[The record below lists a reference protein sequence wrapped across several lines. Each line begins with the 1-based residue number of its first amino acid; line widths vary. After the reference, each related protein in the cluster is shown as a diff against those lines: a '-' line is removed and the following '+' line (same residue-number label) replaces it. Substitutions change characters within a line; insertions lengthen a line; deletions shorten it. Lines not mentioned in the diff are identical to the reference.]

1 MPNPYPHDPELVEA
15 QRKHMQARRRTGPN
29 LLDIAERVLRERGD
43 TASKAGTMKKAGG
56 KSMWDTLLGRG
67 ASAKVPPVTPAKP
80 ARRMKSKAEVDAIV
94 LNAEN
99 AVRRARENRR
109 KRGRSNPERMY

>member
-1 MPNPYPHDPELVEA
+1 MPNPYPVDPELLEA
-15 QRKHMQARRRTGPN
+15 QRKHMKARRRTGPN

-43 TASKAGTMKKAGG
+43 SASTAAPVKKSGA
-56 KSMWDTLLGRG
+56 KSMWDSLLGRG

-80 ARRMKSKAEVDAIV
+80 ARRMKSKAEVDAMV

-99 AVRRARENRR
+99 AVRRARESRR
-109 KRGRSNPERMY
+109 RRGRANPERMY